1 MSYSS
6 AILVILVSAS
16 VAALL
21 AALVRRYVRV
31 EVLRRYHDVGSS
43 AFLQIGVLY
52 AVLLAFV
59 FGEVWQQYNT
69 AQQAIA
75 TECSSLHGIAILTQT
90 LAEPGRDD
98 VARAMTNYVHAV
110 IEQEWP
116 AMAQGQESGAAMSAF
131 RSLWQT
137 AVRV

>member
-31 EVLRRYHDVGSS
+31 EVLRRHHDVGST
-43 AFLQIGVLY
+43 AFLQLGVLY

-98 VARAMTNYVHAV
+98 VAHAV
-110 IEQEWP
+110 SEYVRAVMEQEWP
-116 AMAQGQESGAAMSAF
+116 AMTRGQESGAAMSAF

-137 AVRV
+137 